1 MPVLNVIVRL
11 NCFLQIF
18 VSLLISKFLDSIE
31 ILSDIQFLGL
41 VYHWAVPIWRLNLKL
56 VDAVLLPQAHLSLL
70 LSVYLTV
77 KEANR
82 RCLVVLS
89 LLEFFLSHGNL
100 QVALSRT

>member
-41 VYHWAVPIWRLNLKL
+41 VNHWAVPIGRLNLKL
-56 VDAVLLPQAHLSLL
+56 VDVVLLPQAHLGLL
-70 LSVYLTV
+70 LCVYLTV
-77 KEANR
+77 KEADR
-82 RCLVVLS
+82 
-89 LLEFFLSHGNL
+89 
-100 QVALSRT
+100 